1 MKGQPTEWEKIFA
14 NHISDKELISK
25 IYKELLQL
33 NGKIIIVI
41 NQLKHIEPESIHGY
55 MKQCSTLITI
65 REIQI
70 KTTISYGFIPFRVPI
85 IKKTRN

>member
-1 MKGQPTEWEKIFA
+1 MKCQYIGWKKIFA

-41 NQLKHIEPESIHGY
+41 NQLKNIEPE
-55 MKQCSTLITI
+55 
-65 REIQI
+65 
-70 KTTISYGFIPFRVPI
+70 
-85 IKKTRN
+85 